1 MSLKQHRVGR
11 IMPGTFA
18 HVIRQYLASDEFKT
32 KAGGTQKNYRRVLAI
47 AEMENGL
54 GGCSVQVVRPSIIQ
68 AFLDGLAHKTGI
80 QSNARIALAA
90 VERFAVVRD
99 LVPHPFMTGT
109 RVIGSEDGHEP
120 WPLDLVTL
128 AQNEAREDLGRGV
141 TLAYH
146 TGQRVSDVVRMGPTD
161 IEEKDDPYTG
171 TLMRGINVI
180 QRKTGVRLW
189 IPIMPDF
196 AAILD
201 SWERRPGPFVMKPRG
216 TVYTSNDLSNAW
228 WREVR
233 ENKKLKPIL
242 DAGLVM
248 HGLRSTCVVRLR
260 KRGLNAL
267 QISSIVGMSLP
278 MVERYCRLADKSEIA
293 MAAVHFLGADQQA
306 VQRLKDAQKR

>member
-1 MSLKQHRVGR
+1 MSLRQHRVGR
-11 IMPGTFA
+11 IIPGTFA
-18 HVIRQYLASDEFKT
+18 HVIRQYLASDEFKS
-32 KAGGTQKNYRRVLAI
+32 KAEGTQKNYRRVLAI
-47 AEMENGL
+47 AEMEDGL
-54 GGCSVQVVRPSIIQ
+54 GGCSVQVVRPSIVQ

-90 VERFAVVRD
+90 VERFAVIRD

-120 WPLDLVTL
+120 WPAELVAL
-128 AQNEAREDLGRGV
+128 AQDEARSDIARAV
-141 TLAYH
+141 TIAVH
-146 TGQRVSDVVRMGPTD
+146 TGQRISDVVRMAPTD
-161 IEEKDDPYTG
+161 IEEKENPYTG
-171 TLMRGINVI
+171 SLMRGINVT

-189 IPIMPDF
+189 IPIMSDF
-196 AAILD
+196 EAIIAT
-201 SWERRPGPFVMKPRG
+201 WERRPGPFLTKPRG
-216 TVYTSNDLSNAW
+216 AVYTSNDLSNAW

-293 MAAVHFLGADQQA
+293 MAAVHFLGTGGEHKSSRI
-306 VQRLKDAQKR
+306 QRLKS